1 MTKYAT
7 VYIEEVVCD
16 KCGAHAVLENVD
28 VARVKVPMS
37 TYVERRKQ
45 SRFVAE
51 PAVLQRYRYRLRCV
65 DCGYSITFEEQD

>member
-1 MTKYAT
+1 MTKYAI

-28 VARVKVPMS
+28 VARVKVPIS

-51 PAVLQRYRYRLRCV
+51 PAVLQRL
-65 DCGYSITFEEQD
+65 S

>member
-1 MTKYAT
+1 MTKCAI

-28 VARVKVPMS
+28 VARVKVPIS